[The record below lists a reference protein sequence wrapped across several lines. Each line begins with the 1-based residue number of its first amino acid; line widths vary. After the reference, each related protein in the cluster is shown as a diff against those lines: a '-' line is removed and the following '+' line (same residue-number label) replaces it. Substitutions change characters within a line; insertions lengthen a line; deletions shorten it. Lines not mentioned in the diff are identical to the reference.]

1 MMRSLIVQLTLLVFS
16 LSAVVEAHMLVRIL
30 LNQGNTL
37 ESEQMCDSADVEVLE
52 AAIAAASQPSR
63 RGLQVAKKQIP
74 IARKL
79 PVPFFPSSCKRNCQ
93 GFAHGHCLVA
103 NCIGYRARGRGLL
116 RQVVSHNR
124 QLDWSSDCISQMT
137 DLNDALDS
145 TMSNLSSDCQALVN
159 APRYMSCITNAGC
172 YYDTFQPV
180 SAGMNDSGTIDPIL
194 N

>member
-1 MMRSLIVQLTLLVFS
+1 MMRSLIVLTLLVFA

-37 ESEQMCDSADVEVLE
+37 ESEQMCNSADAEVLE
-52 AAIAAASQPSR
+52 AAIAAASKPSR
-63 RGLQVAKKQIP
+63 RGLQVAKKQTP

-79 PVPFFPSSCKRNCQ
+79 PVPFFPSSCKKNCQ
-93 GFAHGHCLVA
+93 GFARGHCLVA

-145 TMSNLSSDCQALVN
+145 TMANLSSDCQALVK

-172 YYDTFQPV
+172 YYDTFQP
-180 SAGMNDSGTIDPIL
+180 APAEMNDSGTMDQIL